1 MNPSRARGIDEPSFI
16 IESSM
21 LNTLC
26 MLHLV
31 HVHFPIFIY
40 FSHIGLNALYF
51 RAFVSSP
58 HIMEDPSRSRRV
70 QTMSRLLGQR
80 LEGFSLSCL
89 SHRCLIVYRGDSS
102 FFLMGWHK
110 RGPRSSQGGS
120 IGKVMYPN
128 TSGMT
133 EKGHTAQVP
142 GQLISLFINKN
153 H

>member
-1 MNPSRARGIDEPSFI
+1 MSHLLSLSHLCLILCACYILFMCIFLFLFI
-16 IESSM
+16 LSS
-21 LNTLC
+21 
-26 MLHLV
+26 
-31 HVHFPIFIY
+31 

-70 QTMSRLLGQR
+70 QTLSRLLGQR

-89 SHRCLIVYRGDSS
+89 SHRCLIVYRGDSRI
-102 FFLMGWHK
+102 FLMGWHK

-133 EKGHTAQVP
+133 EKGHCTSAWTTN
-142 GQLISLFINKN
+142 ISFYK
-153 H
+153 